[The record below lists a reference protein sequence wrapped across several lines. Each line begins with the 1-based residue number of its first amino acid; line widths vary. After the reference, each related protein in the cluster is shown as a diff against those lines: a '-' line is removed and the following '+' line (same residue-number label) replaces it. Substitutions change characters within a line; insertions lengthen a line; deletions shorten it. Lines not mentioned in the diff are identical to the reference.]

1 METINANARIKQSA
15 HSARTARRNG
25 KIPGI
30 LYGKNMQNLMFEV
43 SELELNKEIC
53 EFGEHG
59 LININIDGTEHRSL
73 IKEVQRDP
81 STHELIHIDLEEMTK
96 DKLVQTDVPLIFAGE
111 DNVSRNGGI
120 LQKEKTKVRVQ
131 CKGDNVINSIN
142 INVGNLTHGNTFRI
156 RDIEMSSEITIMDDP
171 NTVIASVT
179 EGNTT
184 FVSEETMQISNPRIA
199 EE

>member
-1 METINANARIKQSA
+1 METLNANSRIIQSA
-15 HSARTARRNG
+15 HSARKARRNG

-43 SELELNKEIC
+43 SELELNKEIW

-59 LININIDGTEHRSL
+59 LININIDGTEHKSL

-81 STHELIHIDLEEMTK
+81 ATHELLHIDLEEMTK
-96 DKLVQTDVPLIFAGE
+96 DKLVQTDIPLIFIGE

-131 CKGDNVINSIN
+131 CKGDNVIKSIN
-142 INVGNLTHGNTFRI
+142 VNVGNLTYGNTFRVK
-156 RDIEMSSEITIMDDP
+156 DIEMSSELTLLDDL

-184 FVSEETMQISNPRIA
+184 IVSEETLQISNPRIA

>member
-1 METINANARIKQSA
+1 METINANSRIKQSA

-43 SELELNKEIC
+43 SELELNKEIS

-81 STHELIHIDLEEMTK
+81 ATHELIHIDLEEMTK

-120 LQKEKTKVRVQ
+120 LQKEKTKIRVQ

-142 INVGNLTHGNTFRI
+142 INVGNLTYGNTFRI
-156 RDIEMSSEITIMDDP
+156 RDIEMSSEITIMDDS

-184 FVSEETMQISNPRIA
+184 FVPEETMQISNPRIA